1 MGQAELSA
9 GQQGRGWIRP
19 SPAERA
25 LDGWLRDGLQRRY
38 GAPPEQDAPAELLD
52 LLDSAALRL
61 NGSSGL
67 AN

>member
-1 MGQAELSA
+1 M
-9 GQQGRGWIRP
+9 RP

-38 GAPPEQDAPAELLD
+38 GAPPEEETPAELLD
-52 LLDSAALRL
+52 LLDREALRL
-61 NGSSGL
+61 GGPSGL

>member
-9 GQQGRGWIRP
+9 GQRGRGWVRP

-38 GAPPEQDAPAELLD
+38 GAPPEEETPAELLD
-52 LLDSAALRL
+52 LLDREALRL
-61 NGSSGL
+61 GGPSGL